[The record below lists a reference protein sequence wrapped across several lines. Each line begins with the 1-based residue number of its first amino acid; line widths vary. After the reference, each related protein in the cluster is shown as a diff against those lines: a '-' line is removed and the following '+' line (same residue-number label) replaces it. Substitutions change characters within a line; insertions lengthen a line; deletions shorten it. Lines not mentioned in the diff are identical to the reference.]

1 MSGDREAIS
10 EQSLLVHEGASYFE
24 VYFSGRELEEDL
36 IWSLEANCKPILL
49 LRGKRG
55 MRMREKKV
63 TRKRKEKTRRERE
76 TIANNKIVTGGA
88 KRMMTGRQAR

>member
-1 MSGDREAIS
+1 
-10 EQSLLVHEGASYFE
+10 
-24 VYFSGRELEEDL
+24 
-36 IWSLEANCKPILL
+36 
-49 LRGKRG
+49 
-55 MRMREKKV
+55 MREKKV